1 MKAELIRLLLG
12 GCLLSGV
19 AVADE
24 AAFAGKIRP
33 LMQEYCFGCHSA
45 EKHKGDLDLERFQ
58 SLEAALRE
66 PKVWERMVEQ
76 IESGE
81 MPPTKKPQ
89 PKEAQRQELLDW
101 AKGSLADW
109 AREHDG
115 DPGPVVLRRLS
126 NAEYTWTI
134 RDLTGVPELDPARE
148 FPVDGAAGEGF
159 TNAGAAL
166 VMSPALLDK
175 YLQAAK
181 DVAAHA
187 VLLPDGI
194 AFSKSTTRRDW
205 TEEKLAEI
213 RALYQRYTVAGEGM
227 ALNLQGLRFDT
238 LDGGVIPLEKY
249 FAALLEER
257 AALAE
262 GKKTSAALARE
273 RGLSEKY
280 LGTLWTLFNTKD
292 APYPLD
298 GIIRQWQAAK
308 PGDAGALAAVVK
320 EWQQRLWR
328 FHPIGQ
334 IGKRNGPASWQEAV
348 TPLAEERE
356 VRLRLPAEAREP
368 LTLTLLTEAAGAAGG
383 TVSWEDARLLRGN
396 APPLPLLQVGAI
408 GKRLGELREGELARS
423 TDYLGSLLEPDGIEA
438 IAARRGLNPKLL
450 ANWSFLTGI
459 GRSATPEIR
468 GHFTE
473 RMANVAGNPLVKAW
487 GSPQTPSVTVNASTE
502 TLHFSTLTLPGRSV
516 FLHPSPVLEAFIAW
530 RSPIAGKLRLSGEV
544 ADADGNCGNGIAWHV
559 DLRNR
564 HGTQSLAVGMI
575 DNGKSETFSPQ
586 EEIAVQEGD
595 FLVLAIQPRDG
606 QHICDTTRV
615 SLELHEAGGSRH
627 WNLADEVVDRI
638 HDGNPLADDL
648 GNPGVWHFGALPLDP
663 AGVKPALTAGS
674 LLAQWRETAGA
685 GNAALAV
692 QDLLTGKTAPAN
704 DADKKLYTSLRDPDG
719 PLGWLA
725 LASAGMEPSNI
736 SATAPARMEFKI
748 PGELAAGA
756 EFVAKVRSTG
766 DPAVTVKAQG
776 SGAASDTMPFLAGG
790 AGKQALQDGLDEMRA
805 LFPAALCYTKIVP
818 VDEVITLRLFY
829 REDEKLRNLMLPE
842 DEAATLDRLWRGL
855 DFVSLAPLKMVDA
868 YEQLWQY
875 ATQDA
880 DPRDLEPL
888 RKPVSDG
895 AEAFRAAMAEAE
907 PKQLEAVLKFA
918 ARAWRRPLAEQE
930 ASKLRALYQKLRADE
945 TPHEDAIRLLLARVL
960 TAPAFL
966 YKMET
971 PGTGKEA
978 VAVNDLELATRLA
991 YFLWSSAPDE
1001 ELLRLALAG
1010 DLRKPE
1016 VLAAQ
1021 ARRMLA
1027 DPKVRRLATEF
1038 GAQWL
1043 HVRDFDQLDEKSET
1057 VFPEFAG
1064 IRGALNEEPVRFF
1077 TDIFQ
1082 SDGKVSDLLDSDHGF
1097 VNGVLAKYYGI
1108 PGIEGE
1114 EWRRVEGMKARG
1126 RGGILGFGAT
1136 LARQSGASRTSPI
1149 LRGTWVCETILGEHL
1164 PSPPKDVPVL
1174 PEQPPPGLSE
1184 RAFTE
1189 RHAKDP
1195 SCARC
1200 HAKIDPYGFALEHY
1214 DAIGRYR
1221 MQDITGQ
1228 AVQAAAK
1235 LPSGREI
1242 EGIEGLRDYLV
1253 HERGKDFAR
1262 QFCRKLLGYALGRGV
1277 MLSDEPLLEKL
1288 KAGDPSVGS
1297 IIEGIVKSRQ
1307 FREIRGKEYRDE

>member
-1 MKAELIRLLLG
+1 MKAALIRLLLG
-12 GCLLSGV
+12 GCLLPGV

-58 SLEAALRE
+58 SLDSALRE
-66 PKVWERMVEQ
+66 PEVWQQVVEQ
-76 IESGE
+76 LGSGE
-81 MPPTKKPQ
+81 MPPEKKKQ
-89 PKEAQRQELLDW
+89 PSESERRELLDW

-181 DVAAHA
+181 DVASHA

-213 RALYQRYTVAGEGM
+213 RGLYRHYAVPGEGM

-257 AALAE
+257 GALVA
-262 GKKTSAALARE
+262 GKKTPAELARE

-280 LGTLWTLFNTKD
+280 LGTLWTRFTTKD

-298 GIIRQWQAAK
+298 GIIHQWQAAK
-308 PGDAGALAAVVK
+308 PGDAGGLAASIK

-356 VRLRLPAEAREP
+356 VRLRLPAEAGEP
-368 LTLTLLTEAAGAAGG
+368 VTLTLLTEAAGAGG
-383 TVSWEDARLLRGN
+383 GRVSWQDARLLRGN
-396 APPLPLLQVGAI
+396 APPLPLLQVEAI
-408 GKRLGELREGELARS
+408 GKRLEELRKDGLAHS
-423 TDYLGSLLEPDGIEA
+423 ADYLAALLEPDGLEA
-438 IAARRGLNPKLL
+438 VAARRGLNAKLL
-450 ANWSFLTGI
+450 ANWSALTGI
-459 GRSATPEIR
+459 GRSVTPEIR

-473 RMANVAGNPLVKAW
+473 RMDNVAGNPLVKAW
-487 GSPQTPSVTVNASTE
+487 GSPQTPSLTVNASTE
-502 TLHFSTLTLPGRSV
+502 TARFSTLTLPARSV
-516 FLHPSPVLEAFIAW
+516 FLHPSPVLEAFLAW
-530 RSPIAGKLRLSGEV
+530 RSPITGKLRLSGEV
-544 ADADGNCGNGIAWHV
+544 ADADGTCGNGIAWHV

-564 HGTQSLAVGMI
+564 RGTESVAVGII
-575 DNGKSETFSPQ
+575 DNGKSEAFAPQ

-595 FLVLAIQPRDG
+595 ILVLAIQPRDG

-615 SLELHEAGGSRH
+615 SLDLREVGGSRH

-638 HDGNPLADDL
+638 HESNPLADAQ
-648 GNPGVWHFGALPLDP
+648 GNPGVWHFGALPLDS
-663 AGVKPALTAGS
+663 AAKPALAAGS
-674 LLAQWRETAGA
+674 LLAKWRETAGA

-692 QDLLTGKTAPAN
+692 QDLLTGKTAPAS
-704 DADKKLYTSLRDPDG
+704 DADKKLYASLLDPDG

-725 LASAGMEPSNI
+725 LASAGMTPSNI
-736 SATAPARMEFKI
+736 SATAPARSEFKI
-748 PGELAAGA
+748 PAELAAGA
-756 EFVAKVRSTG
+756 EFVAKVRSTAG
-766 DPAVTVKAQG
+766 PAVAVRAQGGGSASDAMPFLG
-776 SGAASDTMPFLAGG
+776 SGAS
-790 AGKQALQDGLDEMRA
+790 KQALQDGLDEMRA

-829 REDEKLRNLMLPE
+829 REDETLRKLMLS
-842 DEAATLDRLWRGL
+842 EAETAKLDRLWREL

-888 RKPVSDG
+888 RKPVADG
-895 AEAFRAAMAEAE
+895 AELFRSAQAGAE
-907 PKQLEAVLKFA
+907 PVQLEAVIQFA
-918 ARAWRRPLAEQE
+918 AQAWRRPLSKQE
-930 ASKLRALYQKLRADE
+930 SDKLRGLYQKLRADE
-945 TPHEDAIRLLLARVL
+945 TAHEDAIRLLLARVL

-966 YKMET
+966 YKMES
-971 PGTGKEA
+971 PGPDKAA
-978 VAVNDLELATRLA
+978 VPVGGEELATRLS
-991 YFLWSSAPDE
+991 YFLWSSSPDE
-1001 ELLRLALAG
+1001 ELLRLGISGELH
-1010 DLRKPE
+1010 DPE
-1016 VLAAQ
+1016 VLARQ
-1021 ARRMLA
+1021 ARRMLK
-1027 DPKVRRLATEF
+1027 DPKVRRLANEF

-1043 HVRDFDQLDEKSET
+1043 HVRDFDQLNEKSET
-1057 VFPEFAG
+1057 VFPEFVA
-1064 IRGALNEEPVRFF
+1064 IRGALSEEPVRFF
-1077 TDIFQ
+1077 TDLFQ
-1082 SDGKVSDLLDSDHGF
+1082 RDSKVTDLLDSDYGF
-1097 VNGVLAKYYGI
+1097 VNGPLAKYYGI
-1108 PGIEGE
+1108 PGVEGE
-1114 EWRRVEGMKARG
+1114 DWWRVDGMKAHG

-1149 LRGTWVCETILGEHL
+1149 LRGTWVCETILGEHI

-1174 PEQPPPGLSE
+1174 PEQPPSGLSE

-1189 RHAKDP
+1189 QHTKDP
-1195 SCARC
+1195 ACARC

-1214 DAIGRYR
+1214 DAIGRFR

-1228 AVQAAAK
+1228 PVQAAAK
-1235 LPSGREI
+1235 LPGCREI
-1242 EGIEGLRDYLV
+1242 EGIGGLRDYLL
-1253 HERGKDFAR
+1253 HERGADFTR

-1277 MLSDEPLLEKL
+1277 MLSDGPLLDKL
-1288 KAGDPSVGS
+1288 QSGDPSVGGV
-1297 IIEGIVKSRQ
+1297 IEGIVKSRQ
-1307 FREIRGKEYRDE
+1307 FREIRGKEYQNE